1 MMKHRLFDQAVTCY
15 RNANNTLKTTIAVSH
30 VRAKAAAAVQCQPC
44 ANDSSGTA
52 AMMLAFQKAAILFL
66 ESHAESVKRRR
77 SPALRFYLA
86 TAGAAKC
93 LAKGGKHAHAAQVFE
108 KHGQVRVSQCI
119 CYTFNNK

>member
-1 MMKHRLFDQAVTCY
+1 MKKQLYFKAAKCY
-15 RNANNTLKTTIAVSH
+15 NKGHNSLKRSIAVAH
-30 VRAKAAAAVQCQPC
+30 ARAKAAAELQAK
-44 ANDSSGTA
+44 DSGGTA
-52 AMMLAFQKAAILFL
+52 ARMLAFQKAAILFL
-66 ESHAESVKRRR
+66 ESHAESVKRKR
-77 SPALRFYLA
+77 SPEQRFYLA